1 MLKYKSLIDIL
12 MTKNYFITG
21 GAGFIGAHLAN
32 YLLLK
37 GNRVTIYDNLS
48 NGHKWHL
55 GENISN
61 INLKLI
67 EADVRDEKI
76 LDDAILGHD
85 VVFHLAS
92 NADIARAVTDPDIDF
107 SNGAL
112 LTRCVLEAM
121 RKGGVRQIVFTS
133 GSGVYGEVPTLPVSE
148 DFSPMI
154 PVSTY
159 GAQKL
164 ASEALIS
171 AYCFMFD
178 MHGMV
183 FRFANVVGPQQTH
196 GVAYDFLLKL
206 SKTPTLLKIMG
217 DGTQS
222 KPYIHVEDVID
233 AFMTILEGEI
243 NNKSIYEY
251 YNVAS
256 NDHLTVNQIA
266 DLVCEQM
273 NLLNV
278 QYEYSGG
285 SRGWKAD
292 IPFYRLNTTKIRTKG
307 WANKY
312 GSREAV
318 ISAVKSMIMDIKAG
332 KIRANQ

>member
-1 MLKYKSLIDIL
+1 M
-12 MTKNYFITG
+12 MTRKYFITG
-21 GAGFIGAHLAN
+21 GAGFIGGHLTN
-32 YLLLK
+32 HLLSI
-37 GNRVTIYDNLS
+37 GGTVTVYDNFS
-48 NGHKWHL
+48 NGHRWHL
-55 GENISN
+55 DINKKNPNLNI
-61 INLKLI
+61 I
-67 EADVRDEKI
+67 EADVRDE
-76 LDDAILGHD
+76 DALSEAISGHD

-107 SNGAL
+107 SNGTL

-121 RKGGVRQIVFTS
+121 RKNGVSQIVFTS
-133 GSGVYGEVPTLPVSE
+133 GSGVYGEVPATPVTE

-171 AYCFMFD
+171 AYSFMFD
-178 MHGMV
+178 MRGMV

-196 GVAYDFLLKL
+196 GVADDFVLKL
-206 SKTPTLLKIMG
+206 TRTPNLLKIMG

-222 KPYIHVEDVID
+222 KPYIHVTDVIN
-233 AFMTILEGEI
+233 AFMTIVEGGGVD
-243 NNKSIYEY
+243 KVGYEY

-256 NDHLTVNQIA
+256 TDFLTVNEIA

-273 NLLNV
+273 GLKNV
-278 QYEYSGG
+278 KYEYSGG

-292 IPFYRLNTTKIRTKG
+292 VPLYRLNTAKIRSKG
-307 WANKY
+307 WSNKFD
-312 GSREAV
+312 SRDAILDAV
-318 ISAVKSMIMDIKAG
+318 DSMILDINAG
-332 KIRANQ
+332 KIKAY

>member
-1 MLKYKSLIDIL
+1 MN
-12 MTKNYFITG
+12 TKYFITG

-32 YLLLK
+32 YLLSRGAK
-37 GNRVTIYDNLS
+37 VTVYDNFS
-48 NGHKWHL
+48 NGHRWHL
-55 GENISN
+55 DINKNNPNLNIV
-61 INLKLI
+61 
-67 EADVRDEKI
+67 EADVRDENVLNKEI
-76 LDDAILGHD
+76 SGHNI
-85 VVFHLAS
+85 VFHLAS

-107 SNGAL
+107 SNGTL

-121 RKGGVRQIVFTS
+121 RKSGVKQIVFTS
-133 GSGVYGEVPTLPVSE
+133 GSGVYGEVPATPVTE

-171 AYCFMFD
+171 AYSYMFD
-178 MHGMV
+178 MRGMV

-206 SKTPTLLKIMG
+206 TQTPNLLKIMG

-222 KPYIHVEDVID
+222 KPYIHVTDVIN
-233 AFMTILEGEI
+233 AFMTILEGEGRG
-243 NNKSIYEY
+243 KVGYEY

-256 NDHLTVNQIA
+256 TDFLTVNEIA

-273 NLLNV
+273 SLHNV

-292 IPFYRLNTTKIRTKG
+292 VPFYRLNTTKIRSKG
-307 WANKY
+307 WSNKF
-312 GSREAV
+312 GSRDAV
-318 ISAVKSMIMDIKAG
+318 LDAVNSMITDIKAG
-332 KIRANQ
+332 KIKANK

>member
-1 MLKYKSLIDIL
+1 MKK
-12 MTKNYFITG
+12 KKYFITG

-32 YLLLK
+32 FLLAK
-37 GNRVTIYDNLS
+37 GNEVTIYDNFC
-48 NGHKWHL
+48 NGHRWHF
-55 GENISN
+55 GD
-61 INLKLI
+61 NLHNSRLKI
-67 EADVRDEKI
+67 VEADVRDENS
-76 LDDAILGHD
+76 LNLAIPGHD

-107 SNGAL
+107 SNGTL

-121 RKGGVRQIVFTS
+121 RKNGIRQIVFTS
-133 GSGVYGEVPTLPVSE
+133 GSGVYGEVPPTPVAE

-171 AYCFMFD
+171 AYSFMFD
-178 MHGMV
+178 MRGMV

-206 SKTPTLLKIMG
+206 TKTPKLLKIMG

-222 KPYIHVEDVID
+222 KPYIHVTDVIN
-233 AFMTILEGEI
+233 AFMTIVDDEKVNQGG
-243 NNKSIYEY
+243 YEY

-256 NDHLTVNQIA
+256 SDHMTVNEIA
-266 DLVCEQM
+266 KLVCEQM
-273 NLLNV
+273 GLENV
-278 QYEYSGG
+278 QYQYSGG

-292 IPFYRLNTTKIRTKG
+292 VPLYRLDTSKIRSKG
-307 WANKY
+307 WDNKFS
-312 GSREAV
+312 SR
-318 ISAVKSMIMDIKAG
+318 SAVLDAVDSMILDIKSG
-332 KIRANQ
+332 KIKGNFEHS

>member
-1 MLKYKSLIDIL
+1 
-12 MTKNYFITG
+12 MTNKYFITG
-21 GAGFIGAHLAN
+21 GAGFIGGHLTN
-32 YLLLK
+32 HLLSI
-37 GNRVTIYDNLS
+37 GSSVTVYDNLS
-48 NGHKWHL
+48 NGHKWHIGKNL
-55 GENISN
+55 SN
-61 INLKLI
+61 PNLKII
-67 EADVRDEKI
+67 EADVRDEEI
-76 LDDAILGHD
+76 LTKAMPGHD

-107 SNGAL
+107 SNGTL

-121 RKGGVRQIVFTS
+121 RKSGVKQIVFTS
-133 GSGVYGEVPTLPVSE
+133 GSGVYGEVPTTPVTE

-171 AYCFMFD
+171 AYSFMFD
-178 MHGMV
+178 IRGMV

-206 SKTPTLLKIMG
+206 TRTPDLLKIMG

-222 KPYIHVEDVID
+222 KPYIHVTDVIN
-233 AFMTILEGEI
+233 AFMTILEGEGSG
-243 NNKSIYEY
+243 KVGYEY

-256 NDHLTVNQIA
+256 TDFLTVNEIA
-266 DLVCEQM
+266 DLVCKQM
-273 NLLNV
+273 GLQNV

-292 IPFYRLNTTKIRTKG
+292 VPFYRLNTAKIRSKG
-307 WANKY
+307 WSNKFD
-312 GSREAV
+312 SRDAV
-318 ISAVKSMIMDIKAG
+318 LDAVDSMILDINAG
-332 KIRANQ
+332 KIKVQL

>member
-1 MLKYKSLIDIL
+1 MKK
-12 MTKNYFITG
+12 YFITG

-32 YLLLK
+32 YLLSR
-37 GNRVTIYDNLS
+37 GDAVTAFDNFS
-48 NGHKWHL
+48 NGHRWHF
-55 GENISN
+55 GENVN
-61 INLKLI
+61 NPNLKI
-67 EADVRDEKI
+67 ISADVRDEVT
-76 LDDAILGHD
+76 LNGAIAGHD

-107 SNGAL
+107 SNGTL

-121 RKGGVRQIVFTS
+121 RKNEVRQIVFTS
-133 GSGVYGEVPTLPVSE
+133 GSGVYGEVPPVPVTE

-164 ASEALIS
+164 ASEVLIS
-171 AYCFMFD
+171 AYSFMFD
-178 MHGMV
+178 MRGMV

-206 SKTPTLLKIMG
+206 TKTPKLLKIMG

-222 KPYIHVEDVID
+222 KPYIHVTDVID
-233 AFMTILEGEI
+233 AFMTIVDGG
-243 NNKSIYEY
+243 KATQVGYEY

-256 NDHLTVNQIA
+256 TDFLTVNEIA
-266 DLVCEQM
+266 NLVCDE
-273 NLLNV
+273 LSLKDV

-292 IPFYRLNTTKIRTKG
+292 VPLYRLDTSKIRSKG
-307 WANKY
+307 WSNKF

-318 ISAVKSMIMDIKAG
+318 LNAVKSMMVDIKAG
-332 KIRANQ
+332 KIKVNI

>member
-1 MLKYKSLIDIL
+1 MNYR
-12 MTKNYFITG
+12 YFITG

-32 YLLLK
+32 FLLSK
-37 GNRVTIYDNLS
+37 GSRVTVYDNFS
-48 NGHKWHL
+48 NGHRWHL
-55 GENISN
+55 GQNVTN
-61 INLKLI
+61 PNLKII
-67 EADVRDEKI
+67 EADVRDEKA
-76 LDDAILGHD
+76 LNAAIPDHD

-92 NADIARAVTDPDIDF
+92 NADIARAVIEPDIDF
-107 SNGAL
+107 SNGTL

-121 RKGGVRQIVFTS
+121 RKNNVRQIVFTS
-133 GSGVYGEVPTLPVSE
+133 GSGVYGEVPATPVTE

-171 AYCFMFD
+171 AYSFMFD
-178 MHGMV
+178 MRGMV

-206 SKTPTLLKIMG
+206 TKTPNLLKIMG

-222 KPYIHVEDVID
+222 KPYIHVTDVIN
-233 AFMTILEGEI
+233 AFMTIVETDKLSQFE
-243 NNKSIYEY
+243 YEY

-256 NDHLTVNQIA
+256 TDFLTVNEIA
-266 DLVCEQM
+266 QLVCQQM
-273 NLLNV
+273 GLNDV

-292 IPFYRLNTTKIRTKG
+292 VPFYRLDTSKIRSKG
-307 WANKY
+307 WSNKF

-318 ISAVKSMIMDIKAG
+318 LDAVKSMILDIEAG
-332 KIRANQ
+332 KIKAN